1 MNEEKM
7 IILRMLKEGKIN
19 EDEAS
24 KLLDAIYNKDK
35 SEDNSKTNF
44 KSNNKD
50 WQKDF
55 DNTIN
60 KLENGLNKF
69 GEKFGEK
76 MDKIGKEINEDS
88 DSFADKIMS
97 SFNSFI
103 DKDLNDILG
112 RYEIKKETLELE
124 IDDIEN
130 LQLDIK
136 GINGDINI
144 NPWSKDYIYVEAI
157 CHIKKNKISKEN
169 QIISVKKLDN
179 TVLLNPLFESNIA
192 VKLDISLP
200 AKKYEN
206 IILNTTNGKIN
217 ILDLNCNDIKAF
229 TKNASINLY
238 DINSDNINLS
248 TKNGAV
254 NINNANSEKIS
265 ANTTN
270 GKIKI
275 NNINSNIDLNL
286 PNLIYDY

>member
-157 CHIKKNKISKEN
+157 C
-169 QIISVKKLDN
+169 
-179 TVLLNPLFESNIA
+179 
-192 VKLDISLP
+192 
-200 AKKYEN
+200 
-206 IILNTTNGKIN
+206 
-217 ILDLNCNDIKAF
+217 
-229 TKNASINLY
+229 
-238 DINSDNINLS
+238 
-248 TKNGAV
+248 
-254 NINNANSEKIS
+254 
-265 ANTTN
+265 
-270 GKIKI
+270 
-275 NNINSNIDLNL
+275 
-286 PNLIYDY
+286 